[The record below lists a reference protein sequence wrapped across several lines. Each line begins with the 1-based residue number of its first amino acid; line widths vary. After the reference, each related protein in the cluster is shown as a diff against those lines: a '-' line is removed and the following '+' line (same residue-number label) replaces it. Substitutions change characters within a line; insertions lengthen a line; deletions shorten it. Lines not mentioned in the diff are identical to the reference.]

1 MDMMSIEHK
10 KNIRVLF
17 EFIKSSL
24 IEQMELYKLAPEPNS
39 ILRIHISISLFDQK
53 LIN

>member
-1 MDMMSIEHK
+1 MDMMSIELK
-10 KNIRVLF
+10 KKIQALV

-39 ILRIHISISLFDQK
+39 ILRIRISISLFDQK

>member
-10 KNIRVLF
+10 IQALV

-24 IEQMELYKLAPEPNS
+24 IEQMELAPEPNS